1 MFNLFQRGRWG
12 TRVPP
17 IIFRPWQR
25 LLMGLFLSTG
35 IGLFAYRRRSLSRSG
50 VAGAMAAGAVTVGM
64 GGWSWG
70 LSLIYFFVSSS
81 LLSHFRS
88 RDKERIATD
97 KFSKGSQRD
106 ILQVMANGG
115 VATALSLAHAMTRS
129 QQAEELLQAGYT
141 GALATA
147 NGDTWATELGVLNT
161 RPPRLITTGKPV
173 APGTSGGITLLG
185 TGAAAAGGLS
195 LGLVFW
201 LLEDLRK
208 THIRDNV
215 GTASARPHPC
225 PPTDS
230 HIVQRG
236 TADGLKLSL
245 PLIGLLSG
253 LAGSF
258 ADSLMGATIQA
269 MYYCPTCEKETERHV
284 HSCGTPTTLLRGI
297 PWFDNDVVNFIA
309 TLFGALV
316 GMVLQLCTRA
326 SGAYKVCNSRKKDT
340 QT

>member
-1 MFNLFQRGRWG
+1 MFNRKL
-12 TRVPP
+12 
-17 IIFRPWQR
+17 PWQR
-25 LLMGLFLSTG
+25 LLPGLLFSTG
-35 IGLFAYRRRSLSRSG
+35 VGLFAYRRRSLSRSG
-50 VAGAMAAGAVTVGM
+50 VAGAMVTGSVTVGM
-64 GGWSWG
+64 GGWAWG
-70 LSLIYFFVSSS
+70 LSLIYFFASSS

-88 RDKERIATD
+88 HDKERTAAD

-115 VATALSLAHAMTRS
+115 VATALSLAHGLTRS
-129 QQAEELLQAGYT
+129 QSAQDLLQAGYT

-161 RPPRLITTGKPV
+161 RQPRLITTGKPV
-173 APGTSGGITLLG
+173 PPGTSGGITLLG
-185 TGAAAAGGLS
+185 TCASAAGGLS

-201 LLEDLRK
+201 LLEKVGAALARPL
-208 THIRDNV
+208 HIFAQNTSMV
-215 GTASARPHPC
+215 GTALARPRPY

-230 HIVQRG
+230 HIAQTG

-245 PLIGLLSG
+245 PVIGLLSG
-253 LAGSF
+253 LAGSL

-269 MYYCPTCEKETERHV
+269 MYYCPTCEKETERRIHG
-284 HSCGTPTTLLRGI
+284 CGTPTLPLRGI

-316 GMVLQLCTRA
+316 GIGLPLGIQF
-326 SGAYKVCNSRKKDT
+326 SKKDT
-340 QT
+340 QV